1 MWHDIAETVEQ
12 LLELAPRIAE
22 EELSRRS
29 DDAPIASDC
38 EEAEDWQIRSQTRY
52 SMIIRSETHMSA
64 EQNKEM
70 VKATW
75 TAFGKGDLKT
85 AFGNMADNVS
95 WLIPGNTPG
104 VSGVK
109 RGKDEILKFM
119 GSVGTLFPE
128 GLQSEITRAHASED
142 AVILELTNRGKVNNG
157 KFYENQ
163 YCFVFELENG
173 KIRRIREY
181 VDTQKAKELL
191 FS

>member
-1 MWHDIAETVEQ
+1 
-12 LLELAPRIAE
+12 
-22 EELSRRS
+22 
-29 DDAPIASDC
+29 
-38 EEAEDWQIRSQTRY
+38 
-52 SMIIRSETHMSA
+52 MSA

-95 WLIPGNTPG
+95 WLVPGSIAG

-119 GSVGTLFPE
+119 GSVGAVLPE
-128 GLQSEITRAHASED
+128 GMHSEITRAYAD
-142 AVILELTNRGKVNNG
+142 GDTVILELTNKAKVSNG
-157 KFYENQ
+157 KSYENE
-163 YCFVFELENG
+163 YCFVFEIENG

-181 VDTQKAKELL
+181 VDTQKAKEIL

>member
-1 MWHDIAETVEQ
+1 
-12 LLELAPRIAE
+12 
-22 EELSRRS
+22 
-29 DDAPIASDC
+29 
-38 EEAEDWQIRSQTRY
+38 
-52 SMIIRSETHMSA
+52 MSA

-75 TAFGKGDLKT
+75 TAFSKGDIKT

-95 WLIPGNTPG
+95 WLVPGTNPE
-104 VSGVK
+104 VAGVK

-128 GLQSEITRAHASED
+128 GLQSEITRAHATDD
-142 AVILELTNRGKVNNG
+142 AVILELTNRGKVSNG
-157 KFYENQ
+157 KQYENE

-181 VDTQKAKELL
+181 VDTAKANAIL

>member
-1 MWHDIAETVEQ
+1 
-12 LLELAPRIAE
+12 
-22 EELSRRS
+22 
-29 DDAPIASDC
+29 
-38 EEAEDWQIRSQTRY
+38 
-52 SMIIRSETHMSA
+52 MSA

-95 WLIPGNTPG
+95 WLIPGNIPG
-104 VSGVK
+104 TSGVK
-109 RGKDEILKFM
+109 KGKDEILKFM
-119 GSVGTLFPE
+119 AGIGNVFPE
-128 GLQSEITRAHASED
+128 GLQSEITRAYATED

-157 KFYENQ
+157 KFYENE

-181 VDTQKAKELL
+181 VDTQKAKEIL
-191 FS
+191 FG